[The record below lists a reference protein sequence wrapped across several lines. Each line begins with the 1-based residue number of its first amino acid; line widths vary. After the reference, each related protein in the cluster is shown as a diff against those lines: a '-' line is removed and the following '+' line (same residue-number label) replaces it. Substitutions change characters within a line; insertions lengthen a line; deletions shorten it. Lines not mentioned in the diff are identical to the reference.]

1 MAAVLPWRGMQ
12 VRAHE
17 DSSLSE
23 SMVVKRVPNR
33 DDHHD
38 DDQARGRKNLTAR
51 VAQVRGGPPE
61 VVEEDSLVQDH
72 VPDCK
77 QHKRQAKAIVRGHPS
92 VATLRH
98 EFHLE
103 EVVGVACEWESKT
116 RNRGRNGNECAQ
128 IEGLLY
134 GNSHFTSLILAKL
147 GLQTVPREC
156 CETVRRL

>member
-1 MAAVLPWRGMQ
+1 MP
-12 VRAHE
+12 
-17 DSSLSE
+17 
-23 SMVVKRVPNR
+23 
-33 DDHHD
+33 
-38 DDQARGRKNLTAR
+38 GREHNKDN
-51 VAQVRGGPPE
+51 AQ
-61 VVEEDSLVQDH
+61 
-72 VPDCK
+72 
-77 QHKRQAKAIVRGHPS
+77 AIVRGHPS

>member
-1 MAAVLPWRGMQ
+1 MQ

-33 DDHHD
+33 NDHHD
-38 DDQARGRKNLTAR
+38 ADQTRGPKNLTAH
-51 VAQVRGGPPE
+51 VAPMRGRPPE
-61 VVEEDSLVQDH
+61 VVEEDSLVQDY

-77 QHKRQAKAIVRGHPS
+77 HYKRQAKAIVRGHPS

-103 EVVGVACEWESKT
+103 EVVGVACERESKT
-116 RNRGRNGNECAQ
+116 RSRGRNGDECAQ

-134 GNSHFTSLILAKL
+134 GSHYISLILAKL
-147 GLQTVPREC
+147 DLQTVPQEC
-156 CETVRRL
+156 CETVRRP